1 MKTHP
6 HHIKTTPPSVRPSAL
21 STTSRQ
27 PDRYVHLGVGYV
39 CLDGCVPWGRAG
51 DMVPDASGPV
61 EMDVPVVPQ
70 SHRQNP
76 LTVTLLV
83 SSFSLRSFRV
93 SPLALCI
100 PRGVLVL
107 ALGSAVFL
115 FGALGGVIRVS
126 RGRRGIHTAH
136 PASLAR
142 ISVRNLLTGPSA
154 PSHSSF
160 TPISPSSRSHA
171 SVSCSFADSACKEGK
186 EELSN
191 EIGVRGAE
199 GGQVGVQYLSG
210 ANRRRWRRPP
220 KTQPQWTRGE
230 YGVRRARALE
240 RLHVRAQ
247 RSTRRDGR
255 WELAARQRE
264 LGDGDGD
271 GRCGGSQAVGCRPG
285 RVCPHCVVVLIA
297 SGDDC
302 RRCRVIRLRDE
313 LVRVLG
319 VGISVVFKRE
329 YALKR
334 QLGVCKG

>member
-1 MKTHP
+1 
-6 HHIKTTPPSVRPSAL
+6 
-21 STTSRQ
+21 
-27 PDRYVHLGVGYV
+27 
-39 CLDGCVPWGRAG
+39 
-51 DMVPDASGPV
+51 
-61 EMDVPVVPQ
+61 
-70 SHRQNP
+70 
-76 LTVTLLV
+76 
-83 SSFSLRSFRV
+83 
-93 SPLALCI
+93 
-100 PRGVLVL
+100 
-107 ALGSAVFL
+107 
-115 FGALGGVIRVS
+115 
-126 RGRRGIHTAH
+126 
-136 PASLAR
+136 
-142 ISVRNLLTGPSA
+142 
-154 PSHSSF
+154 
-160 TPISPSSRSHA
+160 
-171 SVSCSFADSACKEGK
+171 VSCSFADSACKEGK

-255 WELAARQRE
+255 WELAAGQRE